1 MIELDRNITTWT
13 ARFQI
18 NRKLYICGGRAK
30 INRNQLSIPDLFAID
45 QEGRSA
51 ELAPMRH
58 KRQTLSLSGIPS
70 QLIAIG
76 GFSKETLKICESYFV
91 GINKWSGLPPLNTVH
106 QWPGTILLNPCEPIA
121 SAELRD
127 LTRNTGWTQ
136 LRSLKKTRIQNG
148 RGSLLTSRYPKH
160 SN

>member
-1 MIELDRNITTWT
+1 MLACGGLRFDLKTLEKETIELDRNITTWT

-76 GFSKETLKICESYFV
+76 GSVKRLSRFVRATLWE
-91 GINKWSGLPPLNTVH
+91 
-106 QWPGTILLNPCEPIA
+106 
-121 SAELRD
+121 
-127 LTRNTGWTQ
+127 
-136 LRSLKKTRIQNG
+136 
-148 RGSLLTSRYPKH
+148 
-160 SN
+160 

>member
-18 NRKLYICGGRAK
+18 KRKLYICGGRAK
-30 INRNQLSIPDLFAID
+30 INRNYLSIPDLFAID
-45 QEGRSA
+45 QEGRSS

-106 QWPGTILLNPCEPIA
+106 QWPGTILLK
-121 SAELRD
+121 SLR
-127 LTRNTGWTQ
+127 GYCFCGTQ
-136 LRSLKKTRIQNG
+136 GSDKKYWLNSVEKLNIG
-148 RGSLLTSRYPKH
+148 
-160 SN
+160 